1 MSGWKI
7 YLHITF
13 IWSFRKLR
21 KIKHFIWFSWL
32 SVCWLEFFS
41 SVVHCW
47 GAGEGKL
54 RGFFY
59 SYSFLHNVLLF
70 KMIEQLWFRLP
81 KNILEKINDYWI
93 TLPFNHQRLL
103 ICYDLELKSL
113 WNTLNILRTELTSGP
128 LSVQIIPLVTN
139 TPATDTDLLE
149 VSYILSTVTF
159 IYYATQHFLTFSQFP
174 VLLSYFFCMILQ
186 VNNFESWKT
195 YYFSCFSRFNLR
207 LLGYFL
213 KIKK

>member
-21 KIKHFIWFSWL
+21 KIKYFIWFSWL

-41 SVVHCW
+41 SVIHCW

-93 TLPFNHQRLL
+93 TLPFNDQRLL

-139 TPATDTDLLE
+139 TPPTDTDLLE
-149 VSYILSTVTF
+149 VSYIIHCNIHLLCLSVF
-159 IYYATQHFLTFSQFP
+159 SYIFSIPCFVFLISS
-174 VLLSYFFCMILQ
+174 VWFCKWIILKA
-186 VNNFESWKT
+186 EK
-195 YYFSCFSRFNLR
+195 LII
-207 LLGYFL
+207 FL
-213 KIKK
+213 ASIGLI